1 LKKII
6 IIIVVTFSSVKNT
19 FAQKGSIYD
28 SVKVFSSQFYG
39 TSQHI
44 NQHDILFFG
53 DSILVTEPKTIE
65 QLYNNLMSIK
75 DNIST
80 DSLCKIRA
88 DFSAETMNV
97 KCVFIFYQGK
107 RKTVIGVSPQRLMF
121 INNLVFRK
129 KSIRLEKIITEPK
142 ELYKNLFPTKEDVLN
157 KIQGM

>member
-6 IIIVVTFSSVKNT
+6 IIIVLTFISVKNT
-19 FAQKGSIYD
+19 FAQKGFIYD

-39 TSQHI
+39 TNQHI

-53 DSILVTEPKTIE
+53 DSLLIVEPKTIQ

-75 DNIST
+75 DSIST
-80 DSLCKIRA
+80 DSLCKIRT
-88 DFSAETMNV
+88 DFNVETMNV
-97 KCVFIFYQGK
+97 RCVFIFYQGK
-107 RKTVIGVSPQRLMF
+107 RKTVVGLSPQRLMF

-129 KSIRLEKIITEPK
+129 KSIRLEKVITEPK

-157 KIQGM
+157 KIQDM